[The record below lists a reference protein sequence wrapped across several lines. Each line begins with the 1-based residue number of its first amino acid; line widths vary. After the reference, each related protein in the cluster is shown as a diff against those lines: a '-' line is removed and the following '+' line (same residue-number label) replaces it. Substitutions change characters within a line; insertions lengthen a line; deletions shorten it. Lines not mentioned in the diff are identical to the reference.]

1 MRAQLFPASVAEP
14 ETTFTFTVMREYD
27 LQSLQGKIAAYNYFL
42 SLCHLTDNVHMD
54 QVNDPY
60 QPFMLAARAWR
71 YFKAQIRLGG
81 IFNLNKQYLLHC
93 PPEAMINYCPICPD
107 PTTNMLGDWEKTP
120 LHLRDGNFKLSQ
132 FHKNSGADDKSMFR
146 GNSYFPPVQP
156 YKEFLASTKKSAY
169 VVKCGHIKVINQQH
183 NQALQTVV
191 PKKTVGVVSTA
202 CSHVFI
208 LAATDMYS
216 AESQAHVDASYARAY
231 TLYGYGDDV
240 KLDSRDMIRHKHTY
254 NAQCDLAPNSIEQLW
269 IEFNQV
275 GGYTRQMNDANREDT
290 IIAHINNWNHKKFIN
305 SCESLICCLDLYF
318 DCETNHR

>member
-1 MRAQLFPASVAEP
+1 MRARLFPASVAEP
-14 ETTFTFTVMREYD
+14 ETAFTFTVMREYD
-27 LQSLQGKIAAYNYFL
+27 LQSLQGKIAAYDYFL
-42 SLCHLTDNVHMD
+42 SLRRLTDNVHTD

-81 IFNLNKQYLLHC
+81 IFNLNKRYLPHR

-107 PTTNMLGDWEKTP
+107 PATNMLGDWEKTP

-169 VVKCGHIKVINQQH
+169 VVKCGHIKVINRQH
-183 NQALQTVV
+183 NQALRTVV

-208 LAATDMYS
+208 LAATDMYI
-216 AESQAHVDASYARAY
+216 EHGVP
-231 TLYGYGDDV
+231 V
-240 KLDSRDMIRHKHTY
+240 VHMMKHREFDCREKY
-254 NAQCDLAPNSIEQLW
+254 NVPYHWCNANTHGESIEQLW

-275 GGYTRQMNDANREDT
+275 GGYTRQMNDVNREDT
-290 IIAHINNWNHKKFIN
+290 IIAHINDWNHKKFIN